1 MSDVLIGIIAAVSG
15 LGLGA
20 LGGYKYR
27 KNLTETKIGR
37 SEKFAEE
44 QLQEVQGGGC
54 CHCGCR
60 CRIGYVPQKAERNHQ
75 GTNHAGTGA
84 AAYRRGREESC

>member
-15 LGLGA
+15 LGIGA

-27 KNLTETKIGR
+27 RNLIETKIGR

-44 QLQEVQGGGC
+44 QLQEAV
-54 CHCGCR
+54 R
-60 CRIGYVPQKAERNHQ
+60 KSEEVKAKADEYRKEQILATKEEILSLKDELDREVKDRRN
-75 GTNHAGTGA
+75 
-84 AAYRRGREESC
+84 